1 MTPMG
6 SVIIVK
12 TYIISQL
19 TYLFHSLPSPPPE
32 YFLQIDKLIFNFI
45 RNGKVD
51 KIKRGYMRL
60 NKDEG
65 GLNVPHLR
73 TQDKDLNI
81 SWLHRVLNIPFDD
94 HLFKQINNMFYG
106 RLKYILTCYLSQ
118 EDCHI
123 F

>member
-1 MTPMG
+1 MG
-6 SVIIVK
+6 RVIIVK

-19 TYLFHSLPSPPPE
+19 TYLFLNLPSPPSE

-45 RNGKVD
+45 WNGKVH

-73 TQDKDLNI
+73 TQDK
-81 SWLHRVLNIPFDD
+81 VLKI
-94 HLFKQINNMFYG
+94 
-106 RLKYILTCYLSQ
+106 
-118 EDCHI
+118 
-123 F
+123 